1 MFAKEVAVPTY
12 LVSISPS
19 PIMNDEDYEIEAE
32 NEEQA
37 RAYAAEQY
45 LQDRAPSMDFD
56 FEVTKL

>member
-1 MFAKEVAVPTY
+1 MPTY

-19 PIMNDEDYEIEAE
+19 PIMNDEDYEIEAV